1 MSVTSIIV
9 NVLFRRGDVLR
20 DRDLI
25 TPDNIKRHDNQD
37 YYGDKIENHMLDV
50 YYPSCEKKSLPTII
64 SVHGGGWV
72 YGNKEVYQFYCMNLA
87 RSGFTVV
94 NFNYRLAPEYKFPA
108 ALEDINAVFHWVK
121 ENAEMFHID
130 LNNLFVVGDSAG
142 AQIASQYT
150 VIITNVNYAK
160 MFDLNTPNI
169 KIKALGLNCGMFDP
183 LDRVR
188 KGGNILVKRF
198 LKNLL
203 RDYLGKEIYKYEK
216 EMDFQSNIT
225 SDYPPAFITCSV
237 NDILVGCKPA
247 LLDNLR
253 NAGITYIYR
262 EYGHNDRS
270 NNHVFH
276 LDIRKEEAIKLN
288 NEQIEFFRQYIT

>member
-1 MSVTSIIV
+1 MSATSIIL
-9 NVLFRRGDVLR
+9 NVLFRKGDAIR
-20 DRDLI
+20 DKGLI
-25 TPDNIKRHDNQD
+25 APDNIKRYDNLD
-37 YYGDKIENHMLDV
+37 YYGDKIESHLLDV
-50 YYPSCEKKSLPTII
+50 YYPSSEEKPLPTII

-72 YGNKEVYQFYCMNLA
+72 YGSKEVYQFYCMNLA

-94 NFNYRLAPEYKFPA
+94 NFNYRLAPKDKFPA
-108 ALEDINAVFHWVK
+108 TLEDVNAVFHWVK
-121 ENAEMFHID
+121 KNAEKFHVD

-142 AQIASQYT
+142 AQIASQYSA
-150 VIITNVNYAK
+150 IITNANYAK

-169 KIKALGLNCGMFDP
+169 RIKALGLNCGMFDP

-188 KGGNILVKRF
+188 KGGNKPINRL

-216 EMDFQSNIT
+216 EMDFQSNIAP
-225 SDYPPAFITCSV
+225 DYPPAFITCSV
-237 NDILVGCKPA
+237 NDRLVGCKPA
-247 LLDNLR
+247 FLDKLR
-253 NAGITYIYR
+253 NAGVTYIYK

-276 LDIRKEEAIKLN
+276 LDIRKDQSIKLN
-288 NEQIEFFRQYIT
+288 NEQIDFFNQYIT